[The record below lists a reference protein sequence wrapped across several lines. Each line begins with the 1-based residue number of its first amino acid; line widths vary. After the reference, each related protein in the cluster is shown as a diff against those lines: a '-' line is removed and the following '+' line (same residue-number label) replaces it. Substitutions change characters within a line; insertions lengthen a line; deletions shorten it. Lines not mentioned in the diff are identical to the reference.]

1 MVVLS
6 VPGSSVPVGPPRLR
20 RRHPAAEKSGYPPNG
35 VLTRMD
41 PLGIVRVLTNDND
54 V

>member
-6 VPGSSVPVGPPRLR
+6 VPGSSVPVGPPS
-20 RRHPAAEKSGYPPNG
+20 PAVAPPNG

-41 PLGIVRVLTNDND
+41 PLGIVRVPNNDND